1 MKKLFVANLSWNVT
15 EEDLKSLFAEVG
27 NVAFAQII
35 LDRETQKSRGFGF
48 VEMSTP
54 EEAQKAIELLNGRD
68 IDGRKINVA
77 IARPKTF

>member
-27 NVAFAQII
+27 VVAFAQII